1 MMKLYRILLIL
12 LAVFGFVSCSS
23 EQKGKTP
30 LDTLRAY
37 TEAIKKKDTT
47 TMKSLLSKGSIKM
60 AQDEAKSKNVSVDE
74 IIQNE
79 TLFSSDQRVVE
90 FRNQKIEG
98 DNATIEIKTSFGA
111 FDRIPFIKEDGVWK
125 IAKEKYLDEQLKQ
138 ADEDSKKLDEE
149 INKGRQP

>member
-1 MMKLYRILLIL
+1 MKLYRILLIL
-12 LAVFGFVSCSS
+12 LAVFGFLSCSS
-23 EQKGKTP
+23 EQKNKTP
-30 LDTLRAY
+30 LDTLRVY
-37 TEAIKKKDTT
+37 TEAIKKKDTA

-60 AQDEAKSKNVSVDE
+60 AQDEAKSKNVPVDE

-98 DNATIEIKTSFGA
+98 DTATIEIKTSSGL
-111 FDRIPFIKEDGVWK
+111 FDRIPFIKEEGVWK

>member
-1 MMKLYRILLIL
+1 MAI
-12 LAVFGFVSCSS
+12 AFTSCKSG
-23 EQKGKTP
+23 QKRETP
-30 LDTLRAY
+30 LDALRVY
-37 TEAIKKKDTT
+37 TDAIKKKDTA
-47 TMKSLLSKGSIKM
+47 TMKSLLSKGSMKM
-60 AQDEAKSKNVSVDE
+60 AQDEAKSKNVPVDE

-98 DNATIEIKTSFGA
+98 DNATIEIKTSFGS